1 MKAIILAAGYATRL
15 YPLTKDKAKPLLPVG
30 DKLMIDWIL
39 DKIKEVPEIDEII
52 IVTNTKFYEDFN
64 KWAKDKENVRILND
78 KTSSN
83 EDRLGMLG
91 DIAFALKQ
99 IKDDSILVVGGD
111 NLFKFD
117 LNLLVKLSKEKN
129 APAVGAVELDDV
141 NEARKMGNFCIDTN
155 KKAIEFEE
163 KPQNPKSLL
172 ASTCCYMLNTEAI
185 KVITEFK
192 GEGEY
197 PLVKLLRENMDVY
210 VYPYKEEWYDI
221 GSHEQYEEVN
231 KIYKK

>member
-1 MKAIILAAGYATRL
+1 
-15 YPLTKDKAKPLLPVG
+15 
-30 DKLMIDWIL
+30 MIDWIT

-52 IVTNTKFYEDFN
+52 VVTNARFYEDF
-64 KWAKDKENVRILND
+64 KSWAEGKEGIKILND
-78 KTSSN
+78 GTTSN

-91 DIAFALKQ
+91 DIVFALKY
-99 IKDDSILVVGGD
+99 IKDGSVLVVGGD

-117 LNLLVKLSKEKN
+117 LNSLVNLSKEKN
-129 APAVGAVELDDV
+129 APAVGAVELDDA

-163 KPQNPKSLL
+163 KPENPKSML
-172 ASTCCYMLNTEAI
+172 ASTCCYMLNPEAI